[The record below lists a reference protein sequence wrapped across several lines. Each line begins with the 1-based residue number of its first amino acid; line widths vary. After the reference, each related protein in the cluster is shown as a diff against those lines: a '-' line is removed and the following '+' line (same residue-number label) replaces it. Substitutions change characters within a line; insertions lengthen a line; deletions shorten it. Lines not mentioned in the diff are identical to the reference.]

1 MHLSIV
7 RIPGN
12 GAPLYDYLRV
22 VSQES
27 SHQPPVPVH
36 SDESAL
42 FPIHPHG
49 IPLLLLWKVLHS
61 ASVLRRF
68 MDSDVV
74 GMISG
79 HIYYYLSDILPKI
92 AKVRGWK
99 RTTFIE
105 APRFLYTIVRDH
117 DV

>member
-1 MHLSIV
+1 
-7 RIPGN
+7 
-12 GAPLYDYLRV
+12 
-22 VSQES
+22 
-27 SHQPPVPVH
+27 
-36 SDESAL
+36 
-42 FPIHPHG
+42 
-49 IPLLLLWKVLHS
+49 
-61 ASVLRRF
+61 

-79 HIYYYLSDILPKI
+79 HIYYSLSDIRPKI

-105 APRFLYTIVRDH
+105 APRFLCARGSDH